1 MVLFPLEKKLPFAA
15 LVVREQNTNKASY
28 QKKNVGSAARTRRN
42 GAGAR
47 ASWLQRVLQL
57 RVEAGPG
64 PGAGFRAEG
73 HVNLNLHRPPHPVR
87 PAGP

>member
-47 ASWLQRVLQL
+47 A
-57 RVEAGPG
+57 
-64 PGAGFRAEG
+64 
-73 HVNLNLHRPPHPVR
+73 
-87 PAGP
+87 